1 MTAIYDISKLNK
13 RIKIYKFVGSSD
25 GAGGK
30 IDDWKS
36 KSGYDFIFARWANII
51 PLSGKFLYEAKMAQE
66 EITHDI
72 VIRFNKKIFDT
83 RGGKLVIDYYGARL
97 DVEYMIDVDNKHK
110 FIKMRCVE
118 NYGKRKR

>member
-1 MTAIYDISKLNK
+1 MTTIYDTSKFNK
-13 RIKIYKFVGSSD
+13 RVKFYKYVGSSD

-36 KSGYDFIFARWANII
+36 KTGYEFIFARWANII

-72 VIRFNKKIFDT
+72 IVRFNKKIFNI
-83 RGGKLVIDYYGARL
+83 RSGKLAIDYCGARL
-97 DVEYMIDVDNKHK
+97 DVEYMIDVDNRHK
-110 FIKMRCVE
+110 FLKIRCVE